1 MRNRYTKIDFSR
13 LFLLSKYNGDFKDL
27 DLVGI
32 LFREIFVTI
41 VENLRTTEG
50 LSELGTYWI
59 PYVQTRD
66 INHCSI
72 SIQSPQNILL
82 YLK

>member
-1 MRNRYTKIDFSR
+1 M
-13 LFLLSKYNGDFKDL
+13 GMFKDL

-66 INHCSI
+66 INNCSI
-72 SIQSPQNILL
+72 SIHRPQNILF